1 MRASEGEEL
10 GCTPRSSA
18 VLPTTYTKAHKL
30 PAPSSSHHCIICRLK
45 ETPTVEGD
53 GPAVQGAE
61 GRWPQV
67 VLESERGREWA
78 VAAAAAPCTAEVAA
92 GLALRRWA

>member
-1 MRASEGEEL
+1 VYPTQSRTATNDIPSTSTASTIEQSPL
-10 GCTPRSSA
+10 HH
-18 VLPTTYTKAHKL
+18 LPTSGKKHQQ
-30 PAPSSSHHCIICRLK
+30 SRDD
-45 ETPTVEGD
+45 E
-53 GPAVQGAE
+53 PAVQGAE

-92 GLALRRWA
+92 RLALRRWA

>member
-1 MRASEGEEL
+1 M
-10 GCTPRSSA
+10 
-18 VLPTTYTKAHKL
+18 K
-30 PAPSSSHHCIICRLK
+30 
-45 ETPTVEGD
+45 
-53 GPAVQGAE
+53 PAVQGAE

>member
-1 MRASEGEEL
+1 MYTTQSRNANDDMPRHINCQHHQAVTTPAS
-10 GCTPRSSA
+10 
-18 VLPTTYTKAHKL
+18 LPVTTSGKKHQQSREMW
-30 PAPSSSHHCIICRLK
+30 P
-45 ETPTVEGD
+45 V
-53 GPAVQGAE
+53 VQGAE

-92 GLALRRWA
+92 GLE